1 MQTVPVFLTAN
12 EGLAHG
18 QVFEIGIGERAVTR
32 YMLMSASGRDS
43 QGIPMAIASVRTL
56 DDESRRR
63 LTIGFNNFA
72 HAVDHYVMLIF
83 PTVVIG
89 LEVVYGRPY
98 GELLALGTA
107 SFFAFG
113 IFSLPAGWLADRWS
127 RRYMMI
133 VFYIGCGVSCAAAAI
148 APNFIALAFALFAL
162 GVFASIY
169 HPVGTA
175 IVVAAATNRGR
186 TLAFNGV
193 CGNIGVALAAGITAA
208 LIAWIGWRGAF
219 LVPAAVCVATGI
231 AYLVMVPDDRKH
243 AAGRSAAPD
252 VRLAMWMMIAV
263 FGLFILIGTTA
274 GLVFN
279 TMTIA
284 LPKLIDERI
293 SGISLVQVGGIA
305 TGVFLC
311 GAVAQFTV
319 GRVLEKYPAHLVF
332 AFTGL
337 MQFIGVVWAVYATDY
352 ALLGALAF
360 SMAFIYAQVTVND
373 FVIARYTADKWRGR
387 VYAVRYF
394 ITYLISG
401 AGITLIALLH
411 SRGGFDLVLGT
422 IAVIAF
428 GFVIGTAAV
437 ALLVNG
443 VEHDSRAV
451 QPAE

>member
-1 MQTVPVFLTAN
+1 MPTDA
-12 EGLAHG
+12 LA
-18 QVFEIGIGERAVTR
+18 
-32 YMLMSASGRDS
+32 ASE
-43 QGIPMAIASVRTL
+43 T
-56 DDESRRR
+56 SRKI
-63 LTIGFNNFA
+63 TIGFNNLA

-113 IFSLPAGWLADRWS
+113 LFSLPAGWLADHWS
-127 RRYMMI
+127 RRYMMV
-133 VFYIGCGVSCAAAAI
+133 VFYIGCGLSCAAAAF
-148 APNFIALAFALFAL
+148 APNFVVLATALFSL

-193 CGNIGVALAAGITAA
+193 CGNVGVSLAAGITAG
-208 LIAWIGWRGAF
+208 LTSWLGWRGAF
-219 LVPAAVCVATGI
+219 FVPAVVCIAAGI
-231 AYLVMVPDDRKH
+231 GYFIMVPDDRKI
-243 AAGRSAAPD
+243 AAKRSSTPD
-252 VRLAMWMMIAV
+252 VRLTMGVMIAV
-263 FGLFILIGTTA
+263 FALFILIGTTA

-293 SGISLVQVGGIA
+293 GGVSLAEVGGIA
-305 TGVFLC
+305 TAVFLC
-311 GAVAQFTV
+311 GAVAQLAV
-319 GRVLEKYPAHLVF
+319 GRLIEKYPAHLLF

-337 MQFIGVVWAVYATDY
+337 MQFIGVVWVCYATGY

-360 SMAFIYAQVTVND
+360 AIAFIYAQVTVND
-373 FVIARYTADKWRGR
+373 FVIARYTADSWRAR

-394 ITYLISG
+394 ITYVTSG
-401 AGITLIALLH
+401 AAITMIAFLH
-411 SRGGFDLVLGT
+411 GRGGFDLVLTATAT
-422 IAVIAF
+422 IAV
-428 GFVIGTAAV
+428 GFLLGTAGV
-437 ALLVNG
+437 ALLVSGSERRRN
-443 VEHDSRAV
+443 SV